1 MESLNKGFS
10 KSVSCLAFKIKLLVL
25 YPKWH
30 HFHFGFVLIQGI
42 YHLDECHFSSKPKAL
57 ATLGVYRKLVHIP
70 KVYHKKEVVR
80 NCEKQ
85 IKKGVLMINT
95 SRGEIID
102 TNALFEGI
110 AKWHYWWSRQFDSF
124 CKNEQEVI
132 HIDHNYNV
140 IKNLDLLLLK
150 AYLNVIVT
158 PHADPFYTDQV
169 SYDMVHCSLESLK
182 NLVNNQECRYQLN

>member
-1 MESLNKGFS
+1 MS
-10 KSVSCLAFKIKLLVL
+10 
-25 YPKWH
+25 
-30 HFHFGFVLIQGI
+30 
-42 YHLDECHFSSKPKAL
+42 FSSKPKAL
-57 ATLGVYRKLVHIP
+57 ATLGVYRKLVHILE
-70 KVYHKKEVVR
+70 VYHKKEVV
-80 NCEKQ
+80 NKQ

-110 AKWHYWWSRQFDSF
+110 ENGIVGGAGIDFF
-124 CKNEQEVI
+124 ENEQEVI

-140 IKNLDLLLLK
+140 IKNRDLLILK

-158 PHADPFYTDQV
+158 PHAAFYTDQV

-182 NLVNNQECRYQLN
+182 YLVNNQECRYQLN